1 LLVKFAQKVK
11 CTTLKCHIDSLLT
24 NGTQNETR
32 SIVAD
37 GGFSKRDPEKI
48 VFKCRDLNHTNN
60 LLDWS
65 EICMDITSDNT
76 DLDEI

>member
-1 LLVKFAQKVK
+1 LHKKSQEVK

-37 GGFSKRDPEKI
+37 GGFSKEKI
-48 VFKCRDLNHTNN
+48 VCKCRDLNHMNN

-65 EICMDITSDNT
+65 EICTDITSDNT

>member
-1 LLVKFAQKVK
+1 MPY
-11 CTTLKCHIDSLLT
+11 SLLT

-37 GGFSKRDPEKI
+37 GGFSRERRDS
-48 VFKCRDLNHTNN
+48 FKCRDLNHMNN

-65 EICMDITSDNT
+65 EICTDITSDNT
-76 DLDEI
+76 DLDEIGSFLIE